1 MLNLSFTKRRRF
13 TSLVHV
19 HHISPPFLRDSTRD
33 GILTGFWRL
42 CTIPRSVTL
51 WTLVSRSIWEDLQE
65 PSKSGKPIVRQA
77 TMVYHGIPVYNGAK
91 GTSPLLTCSTVF
103 DFQWF
108 YLALQLY
115 STNLVIGMIL
125 QEQKHHPQQRQQPP
139 QQYRAT
145 ITQWRNSRAKRK

>member
-19 HHISPPFLRDSTRD
+19 HHLFYGIPP
-33 GILTGFWRL
+33 GMAFWL
-42 CTIPRSVTL
+42 AFGDCATIPRSVTL

-77 TMVYHGIPVYNGAK
+77 TMVYHGIPVYNGARAQV
-91 GTSPLLTCSTVF
+91 PLLTCSTVF

-145 ITQWRNSRAKRK
+145 ITQSRNSRAKRK